1 MPTPIREAVLAAV
14 AARLKAQLAGVTVVR
29 ALRAPLDPRLCPAVI
44 LRGGDMV
51 ADEDQSFGETMW
63 RIAFSV
69 AGMITATSDLAA
81 EQALSDLH
89 AKVIAALQG
98 YDLGPATIQ
107 PNVLDASFEIY
118 SAEDSATPAGEFTAA
133 FEATAMTPNAS
144 PYAA

>member
-29 ALRAPLDPRLCPAVI
+29 ALRAPLDARHCPAVI

-51 ADEDQSFGETMW
+51 ADEDQSFGETLW

-69 AGMITATSDLAA
+69 TGMITASEDLAA
-81 EQALSDLH
+81 EQALSELH

-107 PNVLDASFEIY
+107 PNVLEATFELY
-118 SAEDSATPAGEFTAA
+118 AAEESATPAGEFTAL